1 MPKASSGLKSADWQP
16 AAHLQGLQRRAQVL
30 RQVREFFYAREVLE
44 VQTAALA
51 STSVTE
57 PNIDSIA
64 VSDYGFL
71 QTSPEYQMKRLLAAG
86 APSIYQLGPAFRHG
100 EAGRLHNPE
109 FTMLEWYRLGFD
121 EVQLMAEVAELV
133 DAVLGVQDF
142 SCVTYTELLAVEPGS
157 LNSDQED
164 LLLLQRLDEL
174 LEQGQRRVFI
184 THYPASQA
192 ALARLHP
199 QEHPQDER
207 FAARFELVVDGV
219 ELANGYHE
227 LTDATELR
235 QRFQRDQALRHS
247 KGKPAMA
254 IDEQLLAALES
265 GLPNCAGVALGIDR
279 LVMQALGASSVHAGM
294 AFPHGFV

>member
-1 MPKASSGLKSADWQP
+1 MPKVSHPAAWQP

-30 RQVREFFYAREVLE
+30 RQIREFFYARQVLE

-51 STSVTE
+51 TRSVTE

-64 VSDYGFL
+64 VADYGFL

-86 APSIYQLGPAFRHG
+86 APSIYQLGPAFRDG

-109 FTMLEWYRLGFD
+109 FTLLEWYRLGFD

-133 DAVLGVQDF
+133 DAVLGVGEF
-142 SCVTYTELLAVEPGS
+142 SYLTYAELLAVEPGS
-157 LNSDQED
+157 LDSDQED

-174 LEQGQRRVFI
+174 LEQGQRRVFV

-192 ALARLHP
+192 ALAQLHST
-199 QEHPQDER
+199 DSR
-207 FAARFELVVDGV
+207 VAARFELVVDGV

-227 LTDATELR
+227 LTDAKELR
-235 QRFQRDQALRHS
+235 QRFERDQALRHS
-247 KGKPAMA
+247 KGKAEMA
-254 IDEQLLAALES
+254 IDEQLLAAMEA
-265 GLPNCAGVALGIDR
+265 GLPNCAGVALGVDR
-279 LVMQALGASSVHAGM
+279 LVMQALGATSVQAGM
-294 AFPHGFV
+294 AFPAGFV